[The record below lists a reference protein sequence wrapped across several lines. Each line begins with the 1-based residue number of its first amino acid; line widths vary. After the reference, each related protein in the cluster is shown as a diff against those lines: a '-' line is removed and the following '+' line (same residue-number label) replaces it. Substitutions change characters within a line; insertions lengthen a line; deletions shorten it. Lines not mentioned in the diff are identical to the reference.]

1 MDGLTR
7 QFPFDRNRFLVR
19 KSSSSSEWTN
29 ERRQILMSDSSPIL
43 MDGELFMI
51 DDSEVPD
58 RTWLSRAGG
67 SMCV

>member
-1 MDGLTR
+1 
-7 QFPFDRNRFLVR
+7 
-19 KSSSSSEWTN
+19 
-29 ERRQILMSDSSPIL
+29 MSDSSPIL
-43 MDGELFMI
+43 MDGELFVI

>member
-1 MDGLTR
+1 VRIHAAKDGEYA
-7 QFPFDRNRFLVR
+7 DRRDAKAEIFSAR
-19 KSSSSSEWTN
+19 SGWIDYPTAQEK
-29 ERRQILMSDSSPIL
+29 IL

>member
-1 MDGLTR
+1 MRIHAAKDGEYADWRDAKAEIFSARSGWIDYPTA
-7 QFPFDRNRFLVR
+7 QE
-19 KSSSSSEWTN
+19 K
-29 ERRQILMSDSSPIL
+29 IL

-67 SMCV
+67 SMCM

>member
-1 MDGLTR
+1 MAT
-7 QFPFDRNRFLVR
+7 
-19 KSSSSSEWTN
+19 
-29 ERRQILMSDSSPIL
+29 RRQRRNSAPDRQPVPKAQSYFSACSGWIDYPTAQEKIL

-51 DDSEVPD
+51 DDTEVPD